1 MQSKAWEVI
10 LCINSLKTCE
20 KTQKEI
26 VIIRFEEKVP
36 MKKLNN
42 KMMNHVA
49 SSSCNFQKIQN
60 PSRYHNSIIT
70 NLKFQHKPGKISSF
84 KNPHIKK
91 I

>member
-10 LCINSLKTCE
+10 LSINNLKTCE

-49 SSSCNFQKIQN
+49 SSSCNFQKN
-60 PSRYHNSIIT
+60 PFKKSKILQDIII
-70 NLKFQHKPGKISSF
+70 L
-84 KNPHIKK
+84 
-91 I
+91 